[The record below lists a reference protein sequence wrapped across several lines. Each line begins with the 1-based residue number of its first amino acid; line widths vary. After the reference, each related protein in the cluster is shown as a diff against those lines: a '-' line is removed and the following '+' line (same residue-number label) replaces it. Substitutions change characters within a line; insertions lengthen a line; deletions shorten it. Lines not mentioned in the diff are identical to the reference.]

1 MYPQDFEIG
10 SKVPQYEETL
20 EHQDEVLRSW
30 RSGRITPV
38 NRIFW
43 SLNQEMI
50 LQIAVEHSSP
60 ESRILDVGCGIGEY
74 ILYLQ
79 KKGRKCIGVDPL
91 WDTSLL
97 KAQKNAEIEGLSVH
111 LCQSWGE
118 SLPLKS
124 NSLDMVLC
132 ISTLQHVR
140 DPVQTL
146 CEIRR
151 VLKNDGLILISVPQ
165 TVRKSTFKKMGI
177 YTNHFNIS
185 IISDLLA
192 RSGFVIRDM
201 KVCGFFPPL
210 SREILNKMHPFVG
223 DAAIRFCVQMLDR
236 FVQIMPH
243 YASSVII
250 LAGVKK

>member
-1 MYPQDFEIG
+1 MCPRDIEIDP
-10 SKVPQYEETL
+10 KAPQYEVTL
-20 EHQDEVLRSW
+20 EQQDEVLRSW
-30 RSGRITPV
+30 RSGRINPV
-38 NRIFW
+38 NKIFW
-43 SLNQEMI
+43 SLNRELI
-50 LQIAVEHSSP
+50 LQMAVENSSP
-60 ESRILDVGCGIGEY
+60 ESCILDVGCGVGEY
-74 ILYLQ
+74 IIYLQ

-97 KAQKNAEIEGLSVH
+97 KARKNAEIGDLYIH

-118 SLPLKS
+118 SLPVKS

-177 YTNHFNIS
+177 YTSHFNIR
-185 IISDLLA
+185 IISDLLT
-192 RSGFVIRDM
+192 RSGFVIRDR

-223 DAAIRFCVQMLDR
+223 DAAVSFSVQMLDR

-250 LAGVKK
+250 LAEVKK